1 LHTPDLF
8 FPGAF
13 HTPREPLWTILFCA
27 VYCFLVN
34 SYLIHD
40 EPTVKRISLL
50 LMLLWVF
57 GPPSAVFAQTET
69 GAICVATFAD
79 ANGNGIR
86 DPGEELLPGVNVNL
100 ATGGVI
106 IATHIMA
113 IGETQYCFENLLTGY
128 YTITFTDSPMYRT
141 TSASEGTFSLDAGQR
156 LMINEFG
163 AFPIP
168 ISSLRA
174 EVAAQIAA
182 AQEPEE
188 PLATSTRLML
198 ATVGSMA
205 VMLFMVG
212 LGLDLGVISGR
223 LARPGQPE
231 SISPRR

>member
-1 LHTPDLF
+1 MS
-8 FPGAF
+8 
-13 HTPREPLWTILFCA
+13 R
-27 VYCFLVN
+27 
-34 SYLIHD
+34 
-40 EPTVKRISLL
+40 TVKRIFLL
-50 LMLLWVF
+50 LMLLWIS
-57 GPPSAVFAQTET
+57 GPPSAVVAQTET

-100 ATGGVI
+100 STGADVI

-113 IGETQYCFENLLTGY
+113 PGETQYCFENLLTGY
-128 YTITFTDSPMYRT
+128 YTITFTDSPTYRT
-141 TSASEGTFSLDAGQR
+141 TTAREGTFSLDVGQR

-212 LGLDLGVISGR
+212 IGAVILGVISGR
-223 LARPGQPE
+223 SARQGQPKPV
-231 SISPRR
+231 SPPKVIKPPAS

>member
-1 LHTPDLF
+1 
-8 FPGAF
+8 
-13 HTPREPLWTILFCA
+13 
-27 VYCFLVN
+27 
-34 SYLIHD
+34 
-40 EPTVKRISLL
+40 
-50 LMLLWVF
+50 MLLWVF
-57 GPPSAVFAQTET
+57 GPQSAGFAQTET

-79 ANGNGIR
+79 ANGNGIH
-86 DPGEELLPGVNVNL
+86 DAGEGLLPGVNVNL

-113 IGETQYCFENLLTGY
+113 PGETQYCFENLLAGY
-128 YTITFTDSPMYRT
+128 YTITFTDSPTYRAIT
-141 TSASEGTFSLDAGQR
+141 GNEGTVALDAGQR
-156 LMINEFG
+156 VMINDFG

-182 AQEPEE
+182 AQEPEK

-212 LGLDLGVISGR
+212 IGAVILGVISGR
-223 LARPGQPE
+223 SARAGQPE
-231 SISPRR
+231 SISPPKVIKPPAS